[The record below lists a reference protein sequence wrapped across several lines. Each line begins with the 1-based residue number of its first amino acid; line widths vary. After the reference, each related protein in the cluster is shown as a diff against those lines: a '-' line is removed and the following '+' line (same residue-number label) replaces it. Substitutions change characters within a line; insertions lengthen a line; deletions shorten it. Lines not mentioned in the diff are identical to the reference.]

1 MGSQGDLLQS
11 HILCYGLSQ
20 PSTHP
25 QLYLENTAAS
35 EITTL
40 APRMC
45 LNLNC
50 GPMFLMTRAFSQ
62 SSMGLVRSALARLC
76 SFPWH
81 LLKQWACGRQP
92 IGRRSLLIPV
102 PVSTQ
107 LSLGTLEL
115 LNWRK
120 IAFYPCRPLC
130 PGSSLPPVHAWPEL
144 TVASNQRVSEILHF
158 RVTMTLQISEK

>member
-1 MGSQGDLLQS
+1 MVSQRDLLQS
-11 HILCYGLSQ
+11 HIYVAGFLSLLHILTFTLKIRPPLKLQ
-20 PSTHP
+20 PLP
-25 QLYLENTAAS
+25 
-35 EITTL
+35 
-40 APRMC
+40 PRMC

-50 GPMFLMTRAFSQ
+50 GPMFLMIRPFFQ
-62 SSMGLVRSALARLC
+62 SSMGLVRSALAGLC

-92 IGRRSLLIPV
+92 IGRRFLLIPV

-120 IAFYPCRPLC
+120 IAFYPRRPLC
-130 PGSSLPPVHAWPEL
+130 PDSSLPPVHAWPQL
-144 TVASNQRVSEILHF
+144 TVASNQWV
-158 RVTMTLQISEK
+158 